1 MAAVAPKTSGEHDL
15 GTSALRWGTLYAG
28 SVNLDGNLTVTGAVT
43 TTVSQTLE
51 IEDAVIKVAK
61 KNTDDTVDF
70 GMYGQYVEGGT
81 TKYSVLFR
89 DRDDGGKWK
98 IWTALESE
106 PPTDSDITLTS
117 GNLATLAVNLES
129 NSIVGTGSS
138 DTHITITPDGDGNLH
153 VVANTLRVGDSNA
166 NAVITTNGTGDLTLS
181 TNGGTNSGVI
191 TIADGADGTISITP
205 NGAGGVTVGGPITA
219 SGTADT
225 AIAVGADS
233 LYFEDADGVMKKDS
247 VVDIA
252 TAMAGDGL
260 AAASG
265 VLALSLSEL
274 SAAAVDVAN
283 DSIAIVDANDGN
295 ASRKEAIADVITA
308 VAGDGLSATNGV
320 LAVSVGGGIDID
332 SDTVR
337 IAASAAGY
345 GLSGGAGSALALN
358 LNELTVATVDVAN
371 DSIAIIDSNDSNAS
385 KKESISDLA
394 TAMAGTTTGIT
405 ATSGV
410 LALDINDLDFEE
422 VNVAQDSF
430 AFYDAAGATKKES
443 FVDLATAMAG
453 DGVGAASGQL
463 ALALS
468 ELSAAAV
475 DVANDSIAIVDADDS
490 NGSKKESI
498 TDLATAMAGTGIT
511 ATNGVFSTTAA
522 ATGLTS
528 IINSSFTKLGT
539 AGDQEYVTFGTANE
553 VNTFVNNTERLSVTA
568 SGADVTGTLTATSV
582 TDGTATITGGDATGL
597 TSLVVDSLT
606 LNDTSMVSSGDLSLT
621 ANSGSGDINLSG
633 EAKFDNEATFQSDV
647 VIQGD
652 ITGPSNKAITLRGAV
667 NYDYDS
673 TNSDLTLSDSQNHV
687 IEATASCTITL
698 PLANAGRAGVEFKIL
713 NSHSGNITVATTSSQ
728 TLLSAGNDIAGQS
741 LASNSAI
748 TVVASETGWWVV

>member
-1 MAAVAPKTSGEHDL
+1 M
-15 GTSALRWGTLYAG
+15 
-28 SVNLDGNLTVTGAVT
+28 
-43 TTVSQTLE
+43 
-51 IEDAVIKVAK
+51 
-61 KNTDDTVDF
+61 
-70 GMYGQYVEGGT
+70 
-81 TKYSVLFR
+81 
-89 DRDDGGKWK
+89 
-98 IWTALESE
+98 
-106 PPTDSDITLTS
+106 
-117 GNLATLAVNLES
+117 
-129 NSIVGTGSS
+129 
-138 DTHITITPDGDGNLH
+138 
-153 VVANTLRVGDSNA
+153 
-166 NAVITTNGTGDLTLS
+166 
-181 TNGGTNSGVI
+181 
-191 TIADGADGTISITP
+191 
-205 NGAGGVTVGGPITA
+205 
-219 SGTADT
+219 
-225 AIAVGADS
+225 
-233 LYFEDADGVMKKDS
+233 
-247 VVDIA
+247 
-252 TAMAGDGL
+252 
-260 AAASG
+260 
-265 VLALSLSEL
+265 
-274 SAAAVDVAN
+274 
-283 DSIAIVDANDGN
+283 
-295 ASRKEAIADVITA
+295 
-308 VAGDGLSATNGV
+308 
-320 LAVSVGGGIDID
+320 GGGIDID